1 MLGSCTTVVKLPLE
15 QPLEQLAL
23 TALMISAS
31 VAVADCF
38 FAFLLS
44 R

>member
-1 MLGSCTTVVKLPLE
+1 MLGSCTTVVKL
-15 QPLEQLAL
+15 PLEQLAL